1 MKRSEENTHERQR
14 TLGVQAILLLVVA
27 IGVISFVLLGK
38 SGGEGMVESRD
49 ARQERGDRQTQNG
62 RQAGEAMAGARE
74 VESFPFDPNTADS
87 LTLVRLGL
95 TPYQV
100 RNIYKYRAKGGR
112 YHRPEEFKKLYGLTV
127 EQWQHLQPLI
137 RIGEQFRY
145 LAETD
150 EAYDPQTDGYPR
162 RNGYRDDRTFDEGH
176 AGGNHADEAHG
187 GRADGSD
194 RHPYEGG
201 RRDTSLYPKKL
212 NAGQTVDLNT
222 ADTTALKR
230 IPGIGS
236 YFARQIVQYREK
248 LGGFVSMRQLDEL
261 EKLPLGIEKYL
272 VLGNASPRRIMI
284 NKASF
289 RELNGHPY
297 ISYYQARAISNHI
310 HQFGP
315 VHSFRDLSLYEEFTQ
330 QDFKRLEPYIDFTE

>member
-1 MKRSEENTHERQR
+1 MKLSEEKAHERLR
-14 TLGVQAILLLVVA
+14 TLGVQAILLLVVV
-27 IGVISFVLLGK
+27 IGVFSFVLLGK
-38 SGGEGMVESRD
+38 PGGEGEGEIRD
-49 ARQERGDRQTQNG
+49 ARLERGLRPAYDSRQG
-62 RQAGEAMAGARE
+62 REVLDGARE

-95 TPYQV
+95 IPYQV

-145 LAETD
+145 LAESD
-150 EAYDPQTDGYPR
+150 EAYEPQTDGYPR
-162 RNGYRDDRTFDEGH
+162 RNDYRDDRTFYEGH
-176 AGGNHADEAHG
+176 PDGYHADEAHG

-194 RHPYEGG
+194 RLPYEG
-201 RRDTSLYPKKL
+201 RRRETPPHPDKL
-212 NAGQTVDLNT
+212 KDGQTVDVNT
-222 ADTTALKR
+222 ADTTTLKR
-230 IPGIGS
+230 VPGIGS

-248 LGGFVSMRQLDEL
+248 LGGFASVRQLDEL
-261 EKLPLGIEKYL
+261 ENLPLGIEKYL
-272 VLGNASPRRIMI
+272 TLGNASPRRIKI

-289 RELNGHPY
+289 RELNAHPY
-297 ISYYQARAISNHI
+297 ISYYQARTISSHVR
-310 HQFGP
+310 QFGP